1 MKISQAGRRP
11 VIDSNTVGRFEDDGD
26 PLARADLEDEAAHG
40 ALEDAAARGAERA
53 AFDGK
58 EVGLR
63 PLEDPAVAVYEK
75 DLVDVAGARRARER
89 LERRAVRDPR
99 RVLGQRVLADRAPR
113 LDADVRLYNAA
124 ADAVMAAANA
134 AGAQIASVDLYAYVL
149 RRCGGQGYAHCDGF
163 QLPSNV
169 HYTSEGWAA
178 LAAEVGRALAEVG
191 EVR

>member
-1 MKISQAGRRP
+1 MQR
-11 VIDSNTVGRFEDDGD
+11 
-26 PLARADLEDEAAHG
+26 
-40 ALEDAAARGAERA
+40 ARGTRLLWVRTTPVPTVPNY
-53 AFDGK
+53 G
-58 EVGLR
+58 
-63 PLEDPAVAVYEK
+63 PACRNTSRC
-75 DLVDVAGARRARER
+75 LN
-89 LERRAVRDPR
+89 P
-99 RVLGQRVLADRAPR
+99 PR

-178 LAAEVGRALAEVG
+178 LAAEVGRALLGRGVG
-191 EVR
+191 GRSERARPHRPARPARALV